1 MCKWFR
7 MQVNWNLKNP
17 NASLQSLHPKESYR
31 QNVDNAA
38 APVLFP
44 SIMQRR
50 HPECSADS
58 CTLSASIAK
67 SSHQTCGPGRLP
79 HCNFAAI
86 LSVMWH
92 LAVDTEL
99 RKQTHSADSL
109 ESSTQTTTNDNSSYS
124 RFPFN
129 TGFFNKICSQAR
141 YFQHQA
147 EFLVSNLH
155 LSAAVTRWRKEVVND
170 VTFLFLPW
178 KYWNKETFRL
188 SFVVRRYCQRRKCD
202 LFVAHL
208 QKHGGMTSQE
218 KLLALKL

>member
-1 MCKWFR
+1 MVQDASSLKS
-7 MQVNWNLKNP
+7 QSSKVKNP

-31 QNVDNAA
+31 QNFDNAA

-67 SSHQTCGPGRLP
+67 SSHQTCSPGRLP

-99 RKQTHSADSL
+99 RKQRHSAESL
-109 ESSTQTTTNDNSSYS
+109 ESPTQTNN
-124 RFPFN
+124 N
-129 TGFFNKICSQAR
+129 NKWQFQL
-141 YFQHQA
+141 YFHFTA
-147 EFLVSNLH
+147 VSLIK
-155 LSAAVTRWRKEVVND
+155 SATRRD
-170 VTFLFLPW
+170 I
-178 KYWNKETFRL
+178 Y
-188 SFVVRRYCQRRKCD
+188 D
-202 LFVAHL
+202 I
-208 QKHGGMTSQE
+208 
-218 KLLALKL
+218 KLNF